1 MLNHKHNPM
10 AKQKEYRVG
19 VSYEA
24 TGTMFV
30 TAGSIEEAEQIALDK
45 LNEEGEEVIDIFT
58 GRDYQTIGT
67 SER

>member
-1 MLNHKHNPM
+1 MP
-10 AKQKEYRVG
+10 KQKEYRVG

-24 TGTMFV
+24 TGTMFI

-45 LNEEGEEVIDIFT
+45 LNEQGEEIIDIFT

-67 SER
+67 SEVEYI